1 MSETGILLFEMGLY
15 HAELPLRVRYSDIH
29 FWFEERDH
37 DGAWRTRVG
46 LTTYAMRLLDDV
58 FRLEW
63 KIYVGQEVS
72 EAELAGEIESTK
84 ASSELY
90 APMSGKLYDINSDL
104 LREPGRIG
112 VEPYSSW
119 LLEFEGRPAHSLSA
133 EEYRALLAV
142 GWEETQRLL
151 KGQM

>member
-1 MSETGILLFEMGLY
+1 MSDSGIILFEMGLY
-15 HAELPLRVRYSDIH
+15 QAELPLRLKYSDIH
-29 FWFEERDH
+29 FWFDEQAH
-37 DGAWRTRVG
+37 NGSWRTRVG
-46 LTTYAMRLLDDV
+46 LTSYAMRLLDDV

-63 KIYVGQEVS
+63 KICVGQQVQ

-90 APMSGKLYDINSDL
+90 APMSGKLYDINTEML
-104 LREPGRIG
+104 QQPARIG
-112 VEPYSSW
+112 VEPYANW
-119 LLEFEGRPAHSLSA
+119 LLEFEGRPERALNA
-133 EEYRALLAV
+133 EAYRAFLAE